1 MTSRFQNN
9 ALNAPISIYEIH
21 FGSWRRKIEENN
33 RSLTYR
39 EMAESLAGYIKDMG
53 FTHVEFLP
61 LMAFPFEGSWG
72 YQSVGYFAPTS
83 RYGKPEDFM
92 YLIDRLHQ
100 NGIGIILDW
109 VPSHFPSDEHGLCY
123 FDGTHL
129 FEHEDYKKG
138 FHPDWNS
145 YIYNYGRRE
154 TVNFLIS
161 SALFWLDKYHIDGLR
176 VDGVASMLYLDYS
189 RKEGE
194 WIPNEFGGRENLEA
208 INFLRRLNVAIYQ
221 EYPDVQMFAE
231 ESTSWPGVSR
241 PTHAGGLGFGMK
253 WNMGWMHDTLK
264 YFEKDPVYRK
274 HHHNE
279 LTFSMIY
286 AFTENFLLSL
296 SHDEVVHGKGSLLRK
311 MPGDDWQKFANL
323 RLLYG
328 YMFGHPGKK
337 LLFMGNEIAQW
348 NEWNHDSSLDWHL
361 LEFGPHKGIQKWL
374 KDLNAV
380 YREEKA
386 LFYDDF
392 TSSGFEWIDYN
403 DWQSS
408 ILSLMRKG
416 PVKND
421 AIVIV
426 CNFTPIPRYN
436 YRVGVPNGGFWKEI
450 LNSDAKEYGGSG
462 LGNFGGVEA
471 NPVSCH
477 GRFHSLTL
485 TLPPLSVLFLKN
497 ILK

>member
-1 MTSRFQNN
+1 
-9 ALNAPISIYEIH
+9 
-21 FGSWRRKIEENN
+21 
-33 RSLTYR
+33 
-39 EMAESLAGYIKDMG
+39 
-53 FTHVEFLP
+53 
-61 LMAFPFEGSWG
+61 
-72 YQSVGYFAPTS
+72 
-83 RYGKPEDFM
+83 
-92 YLIDRLHQ
+92 
-100 NGIGIILDW
+100 
-109 VPSHFPSDEHGLCY
+109 
-123 FDGTHL
+123 
-129 FEHEDYKKG
+129 
-138 FHPDWNS
+138 
-145 YIYNYGRRE
+145 
-154 TVNFLIS
+154 
-161 SALFWLDKYHIDGLR
+161 
-176 VDGVASMLYLDYS
+176 
-189 RKEGE
+189 
-194 WIPNEFGGRENLEA
+194 
-208 INFLRRLNVAIYQ
+208 
-221 EYPDVQMFAE
+221 
-231 ESTSWPGVSR
+231 
-241 PTHAGGLGFGMK
+241 
-253 WNMGWMHDTLK
+253 
-264 YFEKDPVYRK
+264 
-274 HHHNE
+274 
-279 LTFSMIY
+279 
-286 AFTENFLLSL
+286 
-296 SHDEVVHGKGSLLRK
+296 
-311 MPGDDWQKFANL
+311 
-323 RLLYG
+323 
-328 YMFGHPGKK
+328 MFGHPGKK